1 MSLRHDALAPVGWS
15 LYFAFIFENVFMGQR
30 HLELICFFQHFKM
43 SFHFVL
49 VSSISDEKAAVLM
62 CLFFSG
68 YFMIFLFL
76 MSF

>member
-1 MSLRHDALAPVGWS
+1 
-15 LYFAFIFENVFMGQR
+15 
-30 HLELICFFQHFKM
+30 M

-62 CLFFSG
+62 CLFSSG